1 MLHPS
6 VRVIAMSGG
15 GQHPLGDVLKM
26 AKMLGSDMG
35 LAKPIDMNHLEN
47 AVKSLVG

>member
-15 GQHPLGDVLKM
+15 GQHPLGDILKM
-26 AKMLGSDMG
+26 AKMLGSDMSVT
-35 LAKPIDMNHLEN
+35 KPIDMNHLEN
-47 AVKSLVG
+47 AVKFPVG